1 MAREREAITIF
12 LWENPQEAIICIPET
27 TMVPNI
33 MMVHPPRTHWGR
45 EAKNCPT
52 GGRRQARS
60 IIIAPVAI
68 VKRFTT
74 FVIAISPTFC
84 EKEVTGQQPKSA
96 EMEEAKPSQ
105 AREPEISFSVISRL
119 RPVTT
124 KGNQSLRENLS
135 IVYFSYNNGTDIAYD
150 KTCQHG

>member
-1 MAREREAITIF
+1 
-12 LWENPQEAIICIPET
+12 
-27 TMVPNI
+27 MVPNI
-33 MMVHPPRTHWGR
+33 MVVHPPRTHWGR

-52 GGRRQARS
+52 GGRRPARS

-74 FVIAISPTFC
+74 FVIAIRPTFC

-124 KGNQSLRENLS
+124 IAVVSPMVSVADTRKMMQVERIAPMLNFGITGRMWGREISPLEK
-135 IVYFSYNNGTDIAYD
+135 I
-150 KTCQHG
+150 